1 MFEFK
6 GQDWTVEDIQ
16 AAADKTGSSYDDALA
31 ELKKVGMVEK
41 QDQNTSWF
49 EAAQEWLLP
58 SMSELNEALSS
69 GLSRADAYS
78 PSQDIYSISSKSEAA
93 NMSDKELEAYIKA
106 VNEAAKKGNLVELKK
121 WSDSYQKNRDEG
133 ENMFM
138 STLVAIGEEGLDGF
152 AQVMV
157 QSMAGLANKEILAIG
172 GGSAAVVGGGTGIA
186 TGGVGAIPA
195 GAAAFFGAANTAA
208 ETMMTFN
215 ELLQEELKE
224 RNLKFTP
231 DNIRAVMSDDD
242 ARGAIKRKAT
252 LRGVTIG
259 AVEGVSSL
267 VGIKGAGAVAK
278 ATSKAGNIVSKT
290 AGATTAA
297 VVEAVGGS
305 AGEAA
310 GMAAAGQEFNEQEII
325 LEGIAGMGKA
335 PLDLALGTVSTVKNS
350 PKYYVDGVKVSKKS
364 LDDYVNNAT
373 AEELAAVNI
382 DVENDAVTKEKIN
395 DIRLD
400 SAIDSQLDTRVT
412 NVEDR
417 AELLKLEKDLL
428 KLGDKKTR
436 SGQAEKKRIQSD
448 IDSVLNKYEGV
459 EADASLEQAK
469 QNVGEARLEKSISFA
484 EKQGARIGKQIN
496 VLDNDDTAQQ
506 TYDKL
511 LSEGKVKKSM
521 NVKGTDGFIVGDQIY
536 INKETASKTGA
547 ISVGSHEILH
557 GIIGNSFGKLDADA
571 RTKLGKSFMNT
582 LTRQQRRAV
591 EKRLKNSYKLEGEAA
606 LQSEEMFT
614 AFSDAIEKNEI
625 TFNEG
630 VFSKIGN
637 AIEEVLR
644 NLSEKGLISEDSFLF
659 RKEFSNGRQAYNFLK
674 DYNQSVKVGELSQ
687 RQMAFAEV
695 DAEVTPEQV
704 AKESRTYT
712 KTDRDVRIDKLGEQ
726 YTKEEYGSAKNK
738 KPGKGTDVYFEMYAS
753 GDLEAMVRS
762 RITGEL
768 RRTPGFLEEDFVN
781 EVLGEL
787 KNHVENFDITRKE
800 TNEGFGLA
808 GWIRAQV
815 GNKIGNVLKRGA
827 VTEETFT
834 KDIDESTEAQAVA
847 AEQQDISNLEEQ
859 DLSARAQVQR
869 QQVESKESEQKYS
882 QFRQEIG
889 FETGGKNYNKVLDA
903 TRKSLLLAY
912 KKTESIKD
920 PKQRVDA
927 IIKMLRE
934 EYVTKGITSDLFK
947 PLRETFGK
955 KDYLQK
961 LVQFKEPLVNVS
973 FVSDLVSLERNVAE
987 ADRIFTKFVRK
998 LTSKADVEDAVR
1010 NNLLP
1015 KEALNKID
1023 KGQAVNLYQKRMPTD
1038 QELIDFADQPINV
1051 FSEKLGAM
1059 VRSGLKGTRKE
1070 GFIKRAAIG
1079 LVFDAVMEVRQMEDV
1094 VEGIGI
1100 DTSLDMDIEQFSA
1113 QINRE
1118 VDTKFSRSFADELK
1132 TFKSALEKF
1141 GVDEVLTSKGRLSKK
1156 YKYLNVRPQI
1166 TKFFADLADDRPQQ
1180 FEFFKHEFDPKGF
1193 ARMQAK
1199 LPKGATKGH
1208 VYEALMQELTY
1219 QTFAKELGD
1228 NARVYSKDEIVKNWP
1243 EVFEKEINKNDIP
1256 DIMVWDG
1263 TKNGVLLTI
1272 ETKVGPARAGSYAWN
1287 DIAFN
1292 KVDANGA
1299 WIKEWPMAKLLSDE
1313 QLKQLSS
1320 PLVDPLQ
1327 KLTTTLGIKNAQ
1339 DIVSLASH
1347 ASVGRNGRAENKNL
1361 KFSVRSSIPVDAKFL
1376 RDYYNSGKVKLI
1388 ATNAIQIQGVG
1399 IFHLGN
1405 DVNNL
1410 QELGINQLEG
1420 TFGLTIRIMPR
1431 SVKQNYTTT
1440 GYRYGLRAEI
1450 QLRKSKITSKATVDL
1465 GRASDAKAIASQVVK
1480 NVNTKEK
1487 VKDNAFKQSRTI
1499 NSKTESRGMSTFDFD
1514 ETLIIEGKNF
1524 ITATKGDEI
1533 VKISSGDWPLVGQ
1546 RFAEQGYEFDF
1557 SDFVN
1562 VRGGVDG
1569 PLLQK
1574 MKNQIKKYGPDN
1586 VYVLTARPAE
1596 SATAIHEWLKSKDI
1610 NIPLDNITGL
1620 GNSTGEAKALWMLD
1634 KFAEGYNDMYFVDD
1648 ALPNVKAVQEVLDQ
1662 LDVKGKSVRAKV
1674 KFSRTMS
1681 QEFNKIIEQNKGI
1694 DAAETFSKARAE
1706 RRGKNIGKYEFFISP
1721 GADDF
1726 TGLLMRLTGK
1736 GKKGEQQK
1744 EFLHKALVDPYNR
1757 AYREMNE
1764 MQYNM
1769 INDYSNLIK
1778 QNPEIKK
1785 VLKKD
1790 FEGTDFTTEQAIR
1803 IYLWRENGI
1812 DIPGLSD
1819 TEADNIVSKIKAD
1832 SDLLFFAKSLG
1843 SISKQEAGYT
1853 KPGSS
1858 WVVGNIKSD
1867 MKDALDQS
1875 RDIFLEEWQQN
1886 ADEIFSSENLNK
1898 LEAAYG
1904 PQYVSAMKDILYRM
1918 KTGRNRPEGKNAM
1931 VNKWLNWINGSVGA
1945 IMFIN
1950 MRSAVLQTLS
1960 TVNYLNFENNNIF
1973 KAAAAFANQPQF
1985 WEDFVF
1991 LFNSPTLKVRRSGIQ
2006 QDLNASELADLVKEG
2021 GVKAVIG
2028 KLLQLGFTPTQ
2039 MADSFAISLGGASY
2053 YRNQIKFY
2061 TKQGLSRPKAETK
2074 AFEDF
2079 VKVTEETQQ
2088 SSRPDRISQ
2097 QQASV
2102 LGRLI
2107 LAFQNTPMQY
2117 NRIIKKAGSD
2127 LINNRGDWRANV
2139 SRIIYYG
2146 TAQSLIFSA
2155 MQNALFALAFDDE
2168 EDEEVLDR
2176 KIERISNGMISTI
2189 LRGSGIKGAV
2199 LDTIVKT
2206 VKRYAKEQGKD
2217 WNKDYAGVL
2226 VEALNVSPPI
2236 GSKARKIYSA
2246 MKTYDWNEEA
2256 IGEMP
2261 LYDSRNPL
2269 WLAVGSVIEGATN
2282 APTERTVKL
2291 INNARTMLDQ
2301 DVATWQ
2307 RVAVGLGWSRWDVNL
2322 GKEQVV
2328 EEAKEK
2334 GREKVKQV
2342 KKAEKQAKQD
2352 QLEKKFEADQRKE
2365 VKKGKRK
2372 ITCSAATTS
2381 GKRCTNK
2388 PVKGGKCTIHEKVEM
2403 KSSSAKETQCRRIKS
2418 DGKRCKV
2425 KTRSKSG
2432 FCYYHD

>member
-16 AAADKTGSSYDDALA
+16 AAADKTGSSYEDALEKLLKA
-31 ELKKVGMVEK
+31 GMTIKEGFELKQIPLEEYAK
-41 QDQNTSWF
+41 
-49 EAAQEWLLP
+49 
-58 SMSELNEALSS
+58 
-69 GLSRADAYS
+69 SRATLPGG
-78 PSQDIYSISSKSEAA
+78 PSAA
-93 NMSDKELEAYIKA
+93 EK
-106 VNEAAKKGNLVELKK
+106 
-121 WSDSYQKNRDEG
+121 
-133 ENMFM
+133 
-138 STLVAIGEEGLDGF
+138 
-152 AQVMV
+152 
-157 QSMAGLANKEILAIG
+157 LAIG
-172 GGSAAVVGGGTGIA
+172 AFGFVEAGRTFLGFGDAIA
-186 TGGVGAIPA
+186 TTRDISVKEQELGRDLNKKEKLNIFKQYQEGGLTPYLEQASNYLNNYITREEGTITQSLLKAAADGDLSQAKIAADKTVDGMIQSLPSIAAARFGPVGLAVLGVSVAGAKFEEEMYKDADRDTGLLLANAAGSGIIEAGFETVTRGLMKRAGFIKGEYGTKVAKEFLKESLLGFGKKLGVAFVKEGTSEALTEATSMYLDKVMLDEDAAASEAFERISDAFLIGGAIGPTI
-195 GAAAFFGAANTAA
+195 TAA
-208 ETMMTFN
+208 GSVKKLSSKARDRAYNTLMTNQDKSALVVINKEANQLGEAVNKADETSKEVIEERLIELNSLANRIKGNNKVAIDEMTKQELDEYVEIIDAQNKITKSYNKSSSTKDKDVLRNKFN
-215 ELLQEELKE
+215 EL
-224 RNLKFTP
+224 
-231 DNIRAVMSDDD
+231 
-242 ARGAIKRKAT
+242 
-252 LRGVTIG
+252 
-259 AVEGVSSL
+259 
-267 VGIKGAGAVAK
+267 
-278 ATSKAGNIVSKT
+278 
-290 AGATTAA
+290 
-297 VVEAVGGS
+297 
-305 AGEAA
+305 
-310 GMAAAGQEFNEQEII
+310 
-325 LEGIAGMGKA
+325 
-335 PLDLALGTVSTVKNS
+335 
-350 PKYYVDGVKVSKKS
+350 
-364 LDDYVNNAT
+364 
-373 AEELAAVNI
+373 
-382 DVENDAVTKEKIN
+382 NDQAN
-395 DIRLD
+395 DIRNKAE
-400 SAIDSQLDTRVT
+400 SRV
-412 NVEDR
+412 
-417 AELLKLEKDLL
+417 
-428 KLGDKKTR
+428 GDKYLSNVKNIAKDTNAKIEVFNENNGGVDAFQKR
-436 SGQAEKKRIQSD
+436 YEEISGKKKNVKD
-448 IDSVLNKYEGV
+448 ADGV
-459 EADASLEQAK
+459 EYKGVILINETVAK
-469 QNVGEARLEKSISFA
+469 
-484 EKQGARIGKQIN
+484 
-496 VLDNDDTAQQ
+496 
-506 TYDKL
+506 
-511 LSEGKVKKSM
+511 
-521 NVKGTDGFIVGDQIY
+521 
-536 INKETASKTGA
+536 SKGA
-547 ISVGSHEILH
+547 ISVSSHEFLH
-557 GIIGNSFGKLDADA
+557 TVIGNSFNKLT
-571 RTKLGKSFMNT
+571 TKQKINLNKSFFNI
-582 LTRQQRRAV
+582 LNKDQQDAV
-591 EKRLKNSYKLEGEAA
+591 RSRLKESYKIEGEAIFET
-606 LQSEEMFT
+606 EEMFT
-614 AFSDAIEKNEI
+614 AFSDAIDKKEI
-625 TFNEG
+625 SFNEG
-630 VFSKIGN
+630 LFNKSKN
-637 AIEEVLR
+637 VVEEILR
-644 NLSEKGLISEDSFLF
+644 VAG
-659 RKEFSNGRQAYNFLK
+659 RRGEFSNGRQVYNFLK
-674 DYNQSVKVGELSQ
+674 EYHKTVKKGKKSKRVSE
-687 RQMAFAEV
+687 FAKV
-695 DAEVTPEQV
+695 DAVTPEQV

-726 YTKEEYGSAKNK
+726 YTKEEYGSAKDK

-753 GDLEAMVRS
+753 GDLEAMVRG

-808 GWIRAQV
+808 GWIRSQV
-815 GNKIGNVLKRGA
+815 GNKIGNVLKKGA

-934 EYVTKGITSDLFK
+934 EYVTKGIRSDLFK

-1079 LVFDAVMEVRQMEDV
+1079 LVFDATMEVRQMEDV
-1094 VEGIGI
+1094 IEALESDVSKG
-1100 DTSLDMDIEQFSA
+1100 MDIEQLSA
-1113 QINRE
+1113 QINRDVDVKFSKTKPLTNLQIENKVLPSLQKQYDTTKSKIDNGNGTAEDQILLDFISDFMNIIESDVDPVEAYYILENSYEGLNLNGINFSNEKEFIKYVKNFSVSQIRSTGLKAATNYFGDKLSKATTAKQKEDLINEFIVNIGRSTRSGMIDGITTNKLFKEEIIDNMLEEESKSKYTLVDVVVNGEVVGQRINYNGETITMYENIENIKDNVRSDSELRNKINEEAKQAQDFVFEIINSKDLSTAEKMAIVDLMSVDQRGAIRKMYTMGVTVTGNQSSKDLVLEHEIAAKDMVKYIKARIKNNISDKALKEIISQAKVHVLPKE
-1118 VDTKFSRSFADELK
+1118 VDTYISLDKNTSSGGRSRYQATNTKKYLQSIEGGLSSPIETVSKTEEIKKYDNVIKFSRTTNPAKGIS
-1132 TFKSALEKF
+1132 
-1141 GVDEVLTSKGRLSKK
+1141 VLDFDDTLATSKSLVKFT
-1156 YKYLNVRPQI
+1156 RP
-1166 TKFFADLADDRPQQ
+1166 
-1180 FEFFKHEFDPKGF
+1180 
-1193 ARMQAK
+1193 
-1199 LPKGATKGH
+1199 
-1208 VYEALMQELTY
+1208 
-1219 QTFAKELGD
+1219 
-1228 NARVYSKDEIVKNWP
+1228 
-1243 EVFEKEINKNDIP
+1243 
-1256 DIMVWDG
+1256 DG
-1263 TKNGVLLTI
+1263 TKGTLTP
-1272 ETKVGPARAGSYAWN
+1272 EQYAATYE
-1287 DIAFN
+1287 D
-1292 KVDANGA
+1292 
-1299 WIKEWPMAKLLSDE
+1299 LSD
-1313 QLKQLSS
+1313 
-1320 PLVDPLQ
+1320 
-1327 KLTTTLGIKNAQ
+1327 LGYK
-1339 DIVSLASH
+1339 
-1347 ASVGRNGRAENKNL
+1347 
-1361 KFSVRSSIPVDAKFL
+1361 
-1376 RDYYNSGKVKLI
+1376 
-1388 ATNAIQIQGVG
+1388 
-1399 IFHLGN
+1399 
-1405 DVNNL
+1405 
-1410 QELGINQLEG
+1410 
-1420 TFGLTIRIMPR
+1420 
-1431 SVKQNYTTT
+1431 
-1440 GYRYGLRAEI
+1440 
-1450 QLRKSKITSKATVDL
+1450 
-1465 GRASDAKAIASQVVK
+1465 
-1480 NVNTKEK
+1480 
-1487 VKDNAFKQSRTI
+1487 
-1499 NSKTESRGMSTFDFD
+1499 
-1514 ETLIIEGKNF
+1514 
-1524 ITATKGDEI
+1524 
-1533 VKISSGDWPLVGQ
+1533 
-1546 RFAEQGYEFDF
+1546 FDF
-1557 SDFVN
+1557 SEFSKV
-1562 VRGGVDG
+1562 VDG
-1569 PLLQK
+1569 KPAPLLNK
-1574 MKNQIKKYGPDN
+1574 AKKLAGKFGTKDMF
-1586 VYVLTARPAE
+1586 VLTARPAD
-1596 SATAIHEWLKSKDI
+1596 SAPAIREFLKQNGLD
-1610 NIPLDNITGL
+1610 IPLENITGL
-1620 GNSTGEAKALWMLD
+1620 GNSTAEAKALWVAD
-1634 KFAEGYNDMYFVDD
+1634 KVANGYNDFYFADD
-1648 ALPNVKAVQEVLDQ
+1648 ALKNVQAVQNMLDQ
-1662 LDVKGKSVRAKV
+1662 FDVKSKVQQAKV
-1674 KFSRTMS
+1674 KFSKS
-1681 QEFNKIIEQNKGI
+1681 LNEEFNKIIEENKGI

-1785 VLKKD
+1785 LLKKD
-1790 FEGTDFTTEQAIR
+1790 FEDTDFTTEQAIR
-1803 IYLWRENGI
+1803 IHLWSINGI
-1812 DIPGLSD
+1812 DIPGLSAE
-1819 TEADNIVSKIKAD
+1819 EANLISTKVSRD
-1832 SDLLFFAKSLG
+1832 SDLAQFAYDLAK
-1843 SISKQEAGYT
+1843 ISKQEAGYT

-1858 WVVGNIKSD
+1858 WVVGSIKSD

-1875 RDIFLEEWQQN
+1875 RDIFLAEWQQN

-1898 LEAAYG
+1898 LEATYG

-1918 KTGRNRPEGKNAM
+1918 KTGKNRPEGKNAM

-1945 IMFIN
+1945 IMFVN
-1950 MRSAVLQTLS
+1950 VRSAVLQTLS
-1960 TVNYLNFENNNIF
+1960 IVNYLNFENNNIF

-2039 MADSFAISLGGASY
+2039 MADSFAISMGGSSY

-2061 TKQGLSRPKAETK
+2061 TKQGMSESEAETK
-2074 AFEDF
+2074 AYEDF

-2176 KIERISNGMISTI
+2176 KIERISSGMISTI

-2269 WLAVGSVIEGATN
+2269 WLAVGSVIEGVTN

-2301 DVATWQ
+2301 NVATWQ

-2322 GKEQVV
+2322 GKDPAV
-2328 EEAKEK
+2328 EAAKEK
-2334 GREKVKQV
+2334 GREKVKQA
-2342 KKAEKQAKQD
+2342 KKVEKQAKRD
-2352 QLEKKFEADQRKE
+2352 QLENKFEADQRKE
-2365 VKKGKRK
+2365 VKQGKK
-2372 ITCSAATTS
+2372 NITCSAATTS

-2388 PVKGGKCTIHEKVEM
+2388 PVKGGKCTVHEKVEM

>member
-1 MFEFK
+1 MVGLGFSSVDFQSGQQVFDFLVDYNANMERGGIVGKLTSRRIAKTKMK
-6 GQDWTVEDIQ
+6 G
-16 AAADKTGSSYDDALA
+16 L
-31 ELKKVGMVEK
+31 
-41 QDQNTSWF
+41 
-49 EAAQEWLLP
+49 EAT
-58 SMSELNEALSS
+58 
-69 GLSRADAYS
+69 
-78 PSQDIYSISSKSEAA
+78 SEA
-93 NMSDKELEAYIKA
+93 DVL
-106 VNEAAKKGNLVELKK
+106 
-121 WSDSYQKNRDEG
+121 
-133 ENMFM
+133 
-138 STLVAIGEEGLDGF
+138 
-152 AQVMV
+152 
-157 QSMAGLANKEILAIG
+157 
-172 GGSAAVVGGGTGIA
+172 SAM
-186 TGGVGAIPA
+186 
-195 GAAAFFGAANTAA
+195 
-208 ETMMTFN
+208 E
-215 ELLQEELKE
+215 
-224 RNLKFTP
+224 
-231 DNIRAVMSDDD
+231 
-242 ARGAIKRKAT
+242 
-252 LRGVTIG
+252 
-259 AVEGVSSL
+259 
-267 VGIKGAGAVAK
+267 
-278 ATSKAGNIVSKT
+278 
-290 AGATTAA
+290 
-297 VVEAVGGS
+297 
-305 AGEAA
+305 
-310 GMAAAGQEFNEQEII
+310 
-325 LEGIAGMGKA
+325 
-335 PLDLALGTVSTVKNS
+335 
-350 PKYYVDGVKVSKKS
+350 
-364 LDDYVNNAT
+364 
-373 AEELAAVNI
+373 
-382 DVENDAVTKEKIN
+382 
-395 DIRLD
+395 
-400 SAIDSQLDTRVT
+400 
-412 NVEDR
+412 
-417 AELLKLEKDLL
+417 
-428 KLGDKKTR
+428 
-436 SGQAEKKRIQSD
+436 
-448 IDSVLNKYEGV
+448 
-459 EADASLEQAK
+459 
-469 QNVGEARLEKSISFA
+469 
-484 EKQGARIGKQIN
+484 
-496 VLDNDDTAQQ
+496 
-506 TYDKL
+506 
-511 LSEGKVKKSM
+511 
-521 NVKGTDGFIVGDQIY
+521 
-536 INKETASKTGA
+536 
-547 ISVGSHEILH
+547 
-557 GIIGNSFGKLDADA
+557 
-571 RTKLGKSFMNT
+571 
-582 LTRQQRRAV
+582 
-591 EKRLKNSYKLEGEAA
+591 
-606 LQSEEMFT
+606 
-614 AFSDAIEKNEI
+614 
-625 TFNEG
+625 
-630 VFSKIGN
+630 
-637 AIEEVLR
+637 
-644 NLSEKGLISEDSFLF
+644 
-659 RKEFSNGRQAYNFLK
+659 
-674 DYNQSVKVGELSQ
+674 
-687 RQMAFAEV
+687 
-695 DAEVTPEQV
+695 
-704 AKESRTYT
+704 KESRTYT
-712 KTDRDVRIDKLGEQ
+712 KTERDVRVDKLGEQ

-753 GDLEAMVRS
+753 GDLEAMVRG

-787 KNHVENFDITRKE
+787 KSHVENFDITRKE

-808 GWIRAQV
+808 GWIRSQV
-815 GNKIGNVLKRGA
+815 GNKIGNVLKKGA

-847 AEQQDISNLEEQ
+847 AEQQDISSLEEQ

-912 KKTESIKD
+912 KKTENIKD
-920 PKQRVDA
+920 AKQRVDA

-934 EYVTKGITSDLFK
+934 EYVTKGIRSELFK

-1038 QELIDFADQPINV
+1038 QELVDFADQPINV

-1079 LVFDAVMEVRQMEDV
+1079 LVFDATMEVRQMEDV
-1094 VEGIGI
+1094 IEALQSDISKG
-1100 DTSLDMDIEQFSA
+1100 MDIEQLSA
-1113 QINRE
+1113 QINRDVDVKFSKTKPLTNLQIE
-1118 VDTKFSRSFADELK
+1118 NKALPSLQKQYDTTKSKIDNGNGTAEDQILLDFISDFMNIIESDVDPVEAYYILENSYEGLNLNGINFSNEKEFIKYVKNFSVSQIRSTGLKAATNYFGDKISKATTAKQKEDLINKFIVNIGRSTRSGMIDGITTNKLFKEEIIDNMLEEESKSKYTLVDVIVNGEVVGQRINYNGEAITMYESIENIKDNVRSDGELRNKINEEAQQAQDFVFEIINSKNLSTAEKMAIVDLMSVDQRGAIRKMYTMGVTVTGSQSSKDLVLEHEIAAKDMVKYIKARIKNNISEKALKEIISQAKVHVLPKKVDTYISLDKNTSSGGRSRYQAKNTKKYLQSIESELSSPIESISKTEEIKKYDNVIRFSR
-1132 TFKSALEKF
+1132 TTNSAK
-1141 GVDEVLTSKGRLSKK
+1141 GISVLDFDDTLATSKSLVKFT
-1156 YKYLNVRPQI
+1156 RP
-1166 TKFFADLADDRPQQ
+1166 
-1180 FEFFKHEFDPKGF
+1180 
-1193 ARMQAK
+1193 
-1199 LPKGATKGH
+1199 
-1208 VYEALMQELTY
+1208 
-1219 QTFAKELGD
+1219 
-1228 NARVYSKDEIVKNWP
+1228 
-1243 EVFEKEINKNDIP
+1243 
-1256 DIMVWDG
+1256 DG
-1263 TKNGVLLTI
+1263 TKGTLTP
-1272 ETKVGPARAGSYAWN
+1272 EQYAATYE
-1287 DIAFN
+1287 D
-1292 KVDANGA
+1292 
-1299 WIKEWPMAKLLSDE
+1299 LSD
-1313 QLKQLSS
+1313 
-1320 PLVDPLQ
+1320 
-1327 KLTTTLGIKNAQ
+1327 LGYK
-1339 DIVSLASH
+1339 
-1347 ASVGRNGRAENKNL
+1347 
-1361 KFSVRSSIPVDAKFL
+1361 
-1376 RDYYNSGKVKLI
+1376 
-1388 ATNAIQIQGVG
+1388 
-1399 IFHLGN
+1399 
-1405 DVNNL
+1405 
-1410 QELGINQLEG
+1410 
-1420 TFGLTIRIMPR
+1420 
-1431 SVKQNYTTT
+1431 
-1440 GYRYGLRAEI
+1440 
-1450 QLRKSKITSKATVDL
+1450 
-1465 GRASDAKAIASQVVK
+1465 
-1480 NVNTKEK
+1480 
-1487 VKDNAFKQSRTI
+1487 
-1499 NSKTESRGMSTFDFD
+1499 
-1514 ETLIIEGKNF
+1514 
-1524 ITATKGDEI
+1524 
-1533 VKISSGDWPLVGQ
+1533 
-1546 RFAEQGYEFDF
+1546 FDF
-1557 SDFVN
+1557 SEFSKV
-1562 VRGGVDG
+1562 VDG
-1569 PLLQK
+1569 KPAPLLNK
-1574 MKNQIKKYGPDN
+1574 AKKLAGKFGTKDMF
-1586 VYVLTARPAE
+1586 VLTARPAD
-1596 SATAIHEWLKSKDI
+1596 SAPAIREFLKQNGLD
-1610 NIPLDNITGL
+1610 IPLENITGL
-1620 GNSTGEAKALWMLD
+1620 GNSTAEAKALWVAD
-1634 KFAEGYNDMYFVDD
+1634 KVANGYNDFYFADD
-1648 ALPNVKAVQEVLDQ
+1648 ALKNVQAVQNMLDQ
-1662 LDVKGKSVRAKV
+1662 FDVKSKVQQAKV

-1706 RRGKNIGKYEFFISP
+1706 RRGKNIGRYEFFISP

-1769 INDYSNLIK
+1769 INDYSNLVK

-1785 VLKKD
+1785 ILKKD
-1790 FEGTDFTTEQAIR
+1790 FENTDFTTEQAIR

-1819 TEADNIVSKIKAD
+1819 TEADNIVSKIKSD
-1832 SDLLFFAKSLG
+1832 SDLLFFAKRLG

-1853 KPGSS
+1853 KPGNS
-1858 WVVGNIKSD
+1858 WVVGTIKSD

-1898 LEAAYG
+1898 LEAVYG

-1918 KTGRNRPEGKNAM
+1918 KTGRNRPEGKNAI

-1945 IMFIN
+1945 IMFVN
-1950 MRSAVLQTLS
+1950 VRSAVLQTLS

-1973 KAAAAFANQPQF
+1973 KAAAAFADQPQF
-1985 WEDFVF
+1985 WKDFVF

-2039 MADSFAISLGGASY
+2039 MADSFAISMGGSTY

-2061 TKQGLSRPKAETK
+2061 TKQGMSRPKAETK
-2074 AFEDF
+2074 AYEDF

-2127 LINNRGDWRANV
+2127 LINGRGDWRSNV

-2176 KIERISNGMISTI
+2176 KIERISSGMISTI

-2261 LYDSRNPL
+2261 LYDTRNPL
-2269 WLAVGSVIEGATN
+2269 WMAVGSVIEGVTN

-2328 EEAKEK
+2328 EEAKERGK
-2334 GREKVKQV
+2334 EK
-2342 KKAEKQAKQD
+2342 AKQAKKADKKAKRD

-2365 VKKGKRK
+2365 VKRGKRK